1 MRLRLPCLF
10 LAGAL
15 MAPAAALGAGP
26 PVQPK
31 SGPGGADY
39 VATEVVKRAVGT
51 TTSASFVFHAAGN
64 AAEPRPVIILLHA
77 WGAVNPQIYGG
88 LVDHLARKGYLVLWP
103 RFQEVGKTRP
113 ADATANA
120 VTLVKEAFAALADD
134 PAARPD
140 TNRVAAIGHSAGAA
154 IAVNIAAMA
163 KTEGLP
169 VPKLVLGLM
178 PGGVATDA
186 KSRGIVLADLAQ
198 IDPSTMLIMMSPDRD
213 HLPADRTGRRI
224 LKEAA
229 SVPVER
235 KVFMRALSDGH
246 GYPAFSATLAS
257 PGAFSEAYDA
267 GKIIIAPDPKG
278 DPRAERMRR
287 QKWSAD
293 MVLTGE
299 QTVLVQQLAN
309 NATDPLDWYGFW
321 KTIELAASAAF
332 AGKDGQALRND
343 PALTD
348 MGRWSDGWPVKRLV
362 AEAPRPETAASA
374 SKTAAPA
381 PKASAPAPATR
392 SQGSRRR

>member
-15 MAPAAALGAGP
+15 LAPAGAFGAGP
-26 PVQPK
+26 PLQPK
-31 SGPGGADY
+31 SGPGGLDY
-39 VATEVVKRAVGT
+39 VATDVTKRAVGT
-51 TTSASFVFHAAGN
+51 ASSASFVFHGAGT

-88 LVDHLARKGYLVLWP
+88 LIDHLARKGYLVLWP
-103 RFQEVGKTRP
+103 RFQELGKTRP
-113 ADATANA
+113 SDATANA

-140 TNRVAAIGHSAGAA
+140 TARVAVVGHSAGAA
-154 IAVNIAAMA
+154 IAANIAALA
-163 KTEGLP
+163 KSEGLP
-169 VPKLVLGLM
+169 TPKLVLGLM
-178 PGGVATDA
+178 PGGVAKDA
-186 KSRGIVLADLAQ
+186 KSRGIVLADLGE
-198 IDPSTMLIMMSPDRD
+198 IDPATLLITISPDRD

-229 SVPVER
+229 KVPLER

-257 PGAFSEAYDA
+257 PAAFNEAYDGA
-267 GKIIIAPDPKG
+267 KITIAPDPKG
-278 DPRAERMRR
+278 DLRAERMRR

-309 NATDPLDWYGFW
+309 NGTDTLDWLGYW
-321 KTIELAASAAF
+321 KTIELAAAAAF

-343 PALTD
+343 PAFTD

-362 AEAPRPETAASA
+362 AEAPRPEN
-374 SKTAAPA
+374 AAPA
-381 PKASAPAPATR
+381 GKGGAAAATASTPNP
-392 SQGSRRR
+392 GPRRR

>member
-1 MRLRLPCLF
+1 MRLSLPSLF

-15 MAPAAALGAGP
+15 IAPAGALGAAP

-39 VATEVVKRAVGT
+39 VATEVTKRAVGT
-51 TTSASFVFHAAGN
+51 ASAASFVFHAAGP
-64 AAEPRPVIILLHA
+64 AAEPRPVIVLLPA

-88 LVDHLARKGYLVLWP
+88 LIDHLARKGYLVLWP
-103 RFQEVGKTRP
+103 RFQELGKTRP
-113 ADATANA
+113 GDATANA

-134 PAARPD
+134 PNARPD
-140 TNRVAAIGHSAGAA
+140 TARVAVIGHSAGAA
-154 IAVNIAAMA
+154 IAANIAALA
-163 KTEGLP
+163 KSEGLP

-178 PGGVATDA
+178 PGGVAKDA
-186 KSRGIVLADLAQ
+186 KSRGIVLAELQQ
-198 IDPSTMLIMMSPDRD
+198 IDPATLLITMSPDRD

-229 SVPVER
+229 NVPVER
-235 KVFMRALSDGH
+235 KIFMRALSDAH

-257 PGAFSEAYDA
+257 PAAVNEAYDG
-267 GKIIIAPDPKG
+267 GKITIPPDPKG

-309 NATDPLDWYGFW
+309 NGTDTLDWLGYW
-321 KTIELAASAAF
+321 KTIELAATAAF

-362 AEAPRPETAASA
+362 AETPRPETAAPA
-374 SKTAAPA
+374 SRTGAPA
-381 PKASAPAPATR
+381 ATASAPGAPATR
-392 SQGSRRR
+392 RR

>member
-1 MRLRLPCLF
+1 MRLRLPCLL
-10 LAGAL
+10 LAAAL
-15 MAPAAALGAGP
+15 VAPAAAFGAGP
-26 PVQPK
+26 PAQPK
-31 SGPGGADY
+31 TGPGGADY
-39 VATEVVKRAVGT
+39 VATDVTKRAVGT
-51 TTSASFVFHAAGN
+51 ATSATFVFHAAGP
-64 AAEPRPVIILLHA
+64 AAEPRPVVVLLHA

-88 LVDHLARKGYLVLWP
+88 LIDHLARKGYLVLWP

-140 TNRVAAIGHSAGAA
+140 PARVAVIGHSAGAA
-154 IAVNIAAMA
+154 IAANIAALA

-186 KSRGIVLADLAQ
+186 KSRGILLADLGQ
-198 IDPSTMLIMMSPDRD
+198 IDPGTILITMSPDRD

-229 SVPVER
+229 NVPVER

-257 PGAFSEAYDA
+257 PGAFNDAYDA
-267 GKIIIAPDPKG
+267 AKITIAPDPKG

-309 NATDPLDWYGFW
+309 NGTDTLDWYGYW

-362 AEAPRPETAASA
+362 AEAPRPDA
-374 SKTAAPA
+374 AAPA
-381 PKASAPAPATR
+381 STGAATSAKPGTPAPSAR
-392 SQGSRRR
+392 NPGPRRR